1 MNLHNH
7 NELNGNKLANL
18 RRDIMN
24 KKILIDF
31 ELREIKEKVI
41 AYVKD
46 IDSGNIG
53 IMDGI
58 LMIGMKV
65 LVVQVVQMQILE

>member
-1 MNLHNH
+1 MN
-7 NELNGNKLANL
+7 LNGNKLANV
-18 RRDIMN
+18 REDIMI

>member
-1 MNLHNH
+1 
-7 NELNGNKLANL
+7 
-18 RRDIMN
+18 MN

-31 ELREIKEKVI
+31 ELTEIKEKVI

-65 LVVQVVQMQILE
+65 LVEQVVQMQILE